1 MGAEVAQLISEAAQ
15 VAPGMPVLPGMPA
28 TRGMPA
34 TCGIPVTRGV
44 PGAGVVPE
52 EDGLPVLPA
61 LRDLLPGGS
70 LQRGSVAAVG
80 SGQAGGGWGLLC
92 LALVAAA
99 SADGAWCA
107 AVGLPHL
114 GVRAAADAGV
124 DPDRLLLV
132 ADPGPGWPQV
142 VVSLLDGCG
151 IVLLRPPA
159 GVLASVRRRVEA
171 AVRRLGG
178 VLVVAGEWEGTR
190 ARLCVTRQEWSGLG
204 AGHGRLRARRALV
217 MAEGRGAWSRP
228 RERWLWLPGPD
239 GSVTLAGPPRAAAA
253 PATPRAAGVPDLPDG
268 AAIAGAVPLVD
279 RLAALAARPA
289 PAAGRPATGAGQ
301 PATGTGQPAGTG
313 RRTVPASRPGPPADR
328 RAAAG

>member
-1 MGAEVAQLISEAAQ
+1 MGAEIAQLACEATQ
-15 VAPGMPVLPGMPA
+15 VAPGMPVMPGM
-28 TRGMPA
+28 
-34 TCGIPVTRGV
+34 PVTRGV
-44 PGAGVVPE
+44 PGARVVPE

-70 LQRGSVAAVG
+70 LRHGSVAAVG
-80 SGQAGGGWGLLC
+80 SGQAGGWGLLC

-99 SADGAWCA
+99 SAAGAWCA

-132 ADPGPGWPQV
+132 AAPGPGWPQV
-142 VVSLLDGCG
+142 VASLLDGCE

-159 GVLASVRRRVEA
+159 GVPASLRRRAEA
-171 AVRRLGG
+171 AVRRHGG
-178 VLVVAGEWEGTR
+178 VLVVAGEWEGAR

-217 MAEGRGAWSRP
+217 TAEGRGAWSRP
-228 RERWLWLPGPD
+228 RERWLWLPGPS
-239 GSVTLAGPPRAAAA
+239 GSVTPAEAPRAAGR
-253 PATPRAAGVPDLPDG
+253 PATPRAAGPITPRT
-268 AAIAGAVPLVD
+268 AGG
-279 RLAALAARPA
+279 PA
-289 PAAGRPATGAGQ
+289 PA
-301 PATGTGQPAGTG
+301 
-313 RRTVPASRPGPPADR
+313 ADR